1 MPQNLLCVH
10 TGNMCV
16 QRNTISVDN
25 SGKNT
30 EIFFKPAA
38 EVSLCEKVR

>member
-1 MPQNLLCVH
+1 MPQNLSCIH
-10 TGNMCV
+10 TGSMCV

-30 EIFFKPAA
+30 ETFSSMLLKHLFVK
-38 EVSLCEKVR
+38 R